1 MDTPTLIFLGIIFLP
16 VFLALAMH
24 RSKIVR
30 THLHQSGVAA
40 SYWGVYEGAQQPTL
54 NATSKPGTVALPTRI
69 PLPDDGHEKNE
80 RDFAIH
86 FPEIMS

>member
-1 MDTPTLIFLGIIFLP
+1 MDIPTLIFLGIIFFP
-16 VFLALAMH
+16 VFLALCMY

-30 THLHQSGVAA
+30 THLHQNGVAA
-40 SYWGVYEGAQQPTL
+40 SYWGVYEGTQQGGVPIT
-54 NATSKPGTVALPTRI
+54 NNQATFKLPSRI

-80 RDFAIH
+80 RDFSVH